1 MQKNYLLKIAKS
13 SINPSTTGAGKNRKN
28 TLTTC
33 LFVLFAFFGVFNVFG
48 QIAQRGVATTATG
61 NNVSTLTIKKPFVD
75 FV

>member
-1 MQKNYLLKIAKS
+1 MKQNYNLLTSSTAFPHAWNTFFQKSKTKTTSLLVVIF
-13 SINPSTTGAGKNRKN
+13 
-28 TLTTC
+28 TL
-33 LFVLFAFFGVFNVFG
+33 LGFSDAFA

>member
-1 MQKNYLLKIAKS
+1 MKQNYNLLTSSTAFPHAWNTFFQKSKTKTTSLLVVIF
-13 SINPSTTGAGKNRKN
+13 
-28 TLTTC
+28 TL
-33 LFVLFAFFGVFNVFG
+33 LGFSNAFA

>member
-1 MQKNYLLKIAKS
+1 MKQNYNLLTSSTAFPHAWNTFFQKSKKHAGSLLV
-13 SINPSTTGAGKNRKN
+13 
-28 TLTTC
+28 
-33 LFVLFAFFGVFNVFG
+33 VLFMLCGVFNVFG

>member
-1 MQKNYLLKIAKS
+1 MKQNYNLLTRSTALTLAWNTFVQK
-13 SINPSTTGAGKNRKN
+13 STKN
-28 TLTTC
+28 TSLLVL
-33 LFVLFAFFGVFNVFG
+33 LFTLLGFSNAFA

>member
-1 MQKNYLLKIAKS
+1 MQKNYLTKMVKS
-13 SINPSTTGAGKNRKN
+13 MINPFTSTSKNWKKSTTTWLVA
-28 TLTTC
+28 
-33 LFVLFAFFGVFNVFG
+33 LFMLCGVSDTFG

>member
-1 MQKNYLLKIAKS
+1 MKQNYNLLTSSTAFPHAWNTFFQKSKKHAGSLLV
-13 SINPSTTGAGKNRKN
+13 
-28 TLTTC
+28 
-33 LFVLFAFFGVFNVFG
+33 VLFMLFGFSDAFG